1 MCEVHFFKPRPV
13 PGLSSHT
20 VRLSVECLFVLL
32 AMAAQPF
39 FPDKILEAGLHFTGV
54 HLVPNG
60 KQWLLMWTGLRLLA
74 ELSLIPEFHY
84 LSPVSASH
92 TLFGRTSRLYT
103 ISARFV
109 SLGISPFL
117 WRWPH
122 GRSLAVMDYRPQ
134 SPQGPL
140 GEREFQVAGSCLFK
154 QKIRAEKHVKYPQ
167 PLPKPVPGHS
177 YGEGSGRQPQMT
189 STCASP
195 HCIWKMPPSL

>member
-1 MCEVHFFKPRPV
+1 
-13 PGLSSHT
+13 
-20 VRLSVECLFVLL
+20 
-32 AMAAQPF
+32 
-39 FPDKILEAGLHFTGV
+39 
-54 HLVPNG
+54 
-60 KQWLLMWTGLRLLA
+60 MWTGLRLLA
-74 ELSLIPEFHY
+74 KLSLIPEFHY
-84 LSPVSASH
+84 LSPASASH